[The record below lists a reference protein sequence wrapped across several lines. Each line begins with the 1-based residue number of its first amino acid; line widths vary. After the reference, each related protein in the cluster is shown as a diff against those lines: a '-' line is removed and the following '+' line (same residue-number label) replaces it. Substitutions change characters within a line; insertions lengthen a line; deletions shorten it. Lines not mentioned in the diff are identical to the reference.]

1 MKGRGDVPTEMTSSD
16 EWSVWRSSGRSLDV
30 SLDDDRREMEAV
42 CPLGIPTGEKKQSGS
57 IEKSKEEGRE
67 GAKGVSTRQ
76 VRDER
81 LSSAGGRE

>member
-1 MKGRGDVPTEMTSSD
+1 MTSSD
-16 EWSVWRSSGRSLDV
+16 EWRVWRSSGRSVDV

-57 IEKSKEEGRE
+57 IEKSKEGRE